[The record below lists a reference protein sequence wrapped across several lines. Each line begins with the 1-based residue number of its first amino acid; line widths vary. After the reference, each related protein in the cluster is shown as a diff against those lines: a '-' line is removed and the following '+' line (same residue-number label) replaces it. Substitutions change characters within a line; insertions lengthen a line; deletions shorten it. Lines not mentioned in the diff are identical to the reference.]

1 MSLSENQLSNKK
13 AVFNEWIGRYPAL
26 KPYTKDGVPRLLT
39 EDSLSGF
46 NAPPGNQQVQRWID
60 DIKKQRGRSG
70 GTTDQGAT
78 PKTPPPPPTFTIQF
92 DESNADGD
100 KTTLVKALQKKTNS
114 CDVVLYIAR
123 EKPDKTTEQAPWS
136 IACVKFAAGQ

>member
-46 NAPPGNQQVQRWID
+46 NAPPGNQLVQTWID

-70 GTTDQGAT
+70 GTTNQGTA
-78 PKTPPPPPTFTIQF
+78 PKTPLPPPTFTIQF
-92 DESNADGD
+92 DESNAEGD
-100 KTTLVKALQKKTNS
+100 QTTLVKALQKRPT
-114 CDVVLYIAR
+114 VVTLC
-123 EKPDKTTEQAPWS
+123 S
-136 IACVKFAAGQ
+136 I